1 MRCLSRT
8 IRAKTVPSRGVT
20 LLELLIVMAIMVMV
34 TAAAIPIMLPA
45 VQNRRMREASRL
57 VSSYI
62 SGARSRAIETGRP
75 VGVMVE
81 RLNGQPYAMTLS
93 YVEVP
98 PPYAGDTTGATC
110 TFTAAGAGSVTLALS
125 SPIPA
130 GLIRLNDTLRLNYK
144 PSLYTITGPDTSPAD
159 GVVDSGSQLTAT
171 LISPATG
178 IIPWTTLSPGVPY
191 QIFRQPVR
199 SSAAPMQLPEGTV
212 IDLAS
217 SGYTLNNTPYAF
229 NSGSSTAPIV
239 LFNPVITFAPNG
251 SVDYVTNNASP
262 FNLMRAPGPIFL
274 MLGRRELMPDVSKS
288 GNNENLYDPGVT
300 LPALNL
306 YLSNYWIAIGNTT
319 GTVTVAENASNVGA
333 FDVARGFAQQG
344 QSVSGQ

>member
-1 MRCLSRT
+1 MQLFSRT
-8 IRAKTVPSRGVT
+8 IRTSVARSRGVT

-34 TAAAIPIMLPA
+34 TAAAIPIMIPA

-98 PPYAGDTTGATC
+98 PPYAGDTTGANC
-110 TFTAAGAGSVTLALS
+110 TVSVAGANVTLTLS
-125 SPIPA
+125 SAIPA
-130 GLIRLNDTLRLNYK
+130 GLIRINDTLRLNYK
-144 PSLYTITGPDTSPAD
+144 PLLYTVTGPDTSPAD
-159 GVVDSGSQLTAT
+159 GVVDTGTTITAT
-171 LISPATG
+171 FPSSATTIVPWTATSPA
-178 IIPWTTLSPGVPY
+178 VAY

-199 SSAAPMQLPEGTV
+199 SSAAPLQLPEGTV

-217 SGYTLNNTPYAF
+217 SGYTLTNSYPF
-229 NSGSSTAPIV
+229 NSGTPTAPVV

-251 SVDYVTNNASP
+251 SVDYVTNNVSP
-262 FNLMRAPGPIFL
+262 FNLVRPIGPIFL
-274 MLGRRELMPDVSKS
+274 LLGRRELMPDVSKS
-288 GNNENLYDPGVT
+288 NVDENLYDPGVT
-300 LPALNL
+300 VPALNL
-306 YLSNYWIAIGNTT
+306 YLSNFWIAIGNQT
-319 GTVTVAENASNVGA
+319 GMVTVAENAFNTNQI
-333 FDVARGFAQQG
+333 DVARQFAQQG
-344 QSVSGQ
+344 QGVSGQ